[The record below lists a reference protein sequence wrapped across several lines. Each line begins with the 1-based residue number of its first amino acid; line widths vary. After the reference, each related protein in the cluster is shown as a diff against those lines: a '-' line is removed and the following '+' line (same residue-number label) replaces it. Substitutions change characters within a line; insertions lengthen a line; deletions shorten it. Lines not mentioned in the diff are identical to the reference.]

1 VITVDPDKTALVV
14 IDVQNGFVTDNS
26 RPVVPVIADLVDRWM
41 AAGKPVVFTRY
52 LNHPDSMFHTLMR
65 WTKLTNPPEIDI
77 VDELQDAA
85 KRSIVIDKNGYTL
98 FNDEGRALVEDKGWT
113 DLVFCGIDTESCVLK
128 SAVDAFEASVRP
140 WILTDA
146 SASHSDQAGHDA
158 GLLVGRRFI
167 GSAQLITVAELQQR
181 LNLDTH

>member
-1 VITVDPDKTALVV
+1 MTVDLDKTALVV

-41 AAGKPVVFTRY
+41 AAGKPVIFTRY
-52 LNHPDSMFHTLMR
+52 LNHPESPFHTIMQ
-65 WTKLTNPPEIDI
+65 WTKLTHSPEIDL
-77 VDELQDAA
+77 VDELQDPAS
-85 KRSIVIDKNGYTL
+85 RSIVVDKTIYTL
-98 FNDEGRALVEDKGWT
+98 FTDEGRALVKDKGWT

-128 SAVDAFEASVRP
+128 SAVDAFEAGIRP

-167 GSAQLITVAELQQR
+167 GSAQLITVADLLGR
-181 LNLDTH
+181 TGLDG